1 MQQIRRYHHLL
12 YRKKREAL
20 QERRNVMSGK
30 IYVRVLI
37 FFCVFLLG
45 LLAAGCVRVV
55 VRGKGE
61 GTFIKSIQICFLL
74 LVFFGVLGFMNTLF
88 IY

>member
-1 MQQIRRYHHLL
+1 
-12 YRKKREAL
+12 
-20 QERRNVMSGK
+20 MSGS
-30 IYVRVLI
+30 IYLRIMVI
-37 FFCVFLLG
+37 FCVFLLG
-45 LLAAGCVRVV
+45 FLAAGCVRVV
-55 VRGKGE
+55 IRCKGE